1 MRSVAAFLLLFAV
14 LVVAICASSQPVRAA
29 WPYPDFKDNIEV
41 TVTPAMPTQDQ
52 PVTILIRSLNSTVFI
67 KGANAYISVTSPENV
82 TQGPYPYPMFQGA
95 DALRCSYTISKYP
108 NGTKV
113 SFYIVAWDYD
123 NDLITSTTYDYLVQG
138 TPTLGWRHEAFEDNV
153 EVTMAPPIPQPHDE
167 VTVSIWS
174 REPSVAIRG
183 ANLYM
188 KYLYQAEPPKAGGF
202 VMEYVNATH
211 LAATIPGFPPGT
223 TVVFWIVAWDKNVD
237 TITSPFYSYNLS
249 VDKYTRHENN
259 PFPQVDTYVGYSL
272 GLALLVP
279 VALYFADARRKRR
292 GVR

>member
-1 MRSVAAFLLLFAV
+1 MRSVASILLLLAV
-14 LVVAICASSQPVRAA
+14 LAAAVGAAIPARAM
-29 WPYPDFKDNIEV
+29 WPYPDFADNIVV

-52 PVTILIRSLNSTVFI
+52 AVTILIRSLNSTVFI
-67 KGANAYISVTSPENV
+67 KGANVYLSVTSPENV
-82 TQGPYPYPMFQGA
+82 TQGPYPYPMVQGG
-95 DALRCSYTISKYP
+95 DALRYSYTVPKYP
-108 NGTKV
+108 NGTRV

-123 NDLITSTTYDYLVQG
+123 NDLITSTTYDYRVQG

-174 REPSVAIRG
+174 REPLVAIRG
-183 ANLYM
+183 AYLYM
-188 KYLYQAEPPKAGGF
+188 KYIFGAEPPQAGGF

-223 TVVFWIVAWDKNVD
+223 TVVCWIVAWDTNVD

-259 PFPQVDTYVGYSL
+259 PFPQTDSYIGYSL